1 MTINFSA
8 NSTRSVAIQLYERLQ
23 SNIFQ
28 VLTLPTGAGKTAVAV
43 ATAGIFAHK
52 RKQDINVFVIAPRSK
67 IDEDSWQW
75 TVDEYNK
82 IAKYKLH
89 VIDQSTPQGLTHAN
103 KNDKYLKKELKE
115 MDPKKVENM
124 KFLKKWYRQ
133 TLEKPTIFLIDECH
147 MFKNPTASQAKALN
161 KLIKSSIGIGLSATP
176 MSNGLVQDGVS
187 YLVLNN
193 IHMSKKNFTDKHV
206 PPHCFD
212 EFYRPDVYL
221 ENGDIDPNRFY
232 DLPKFQNDV
241 KRTVFAPE
249 VEVDFDM
256 PDVSI
261 HTVTYTLSENTRKD
275 IKAINKDYRERRYD
289 SYMLYLSD
297 LRQAIARDLNHARE
311 IVKIMRKTKPKQP
324 LIFYHTDAELE
335 TIQFALDKMNYKYS
349 MINGKHKLKDVDI
362 TDTNQ
367 AIIIQYKA
375 GGAGIEFKQ
384 SNLTI
389 FYGLQYSWQDT
400 EQALGRNVRRGST
413 HKVNQV
419 FTVAQNPHDMKVFEA
434 LQRKENFTKAFL
446 QELAKD
452 VSKEDD

>member
-1 MTINFSA
+1 
-8 NSTRSVAIQLYERLQ
+8 
-23 SNIFQ
+23 
-28 VLTLPTGAGKTAVAV
+28 
-43 ATAGIFAHK
+43 
-52 RKQDINVFVIAPRSK
+52 
-67 IDEDSWQW
+67 
-75 TVDEYNK
+75 
-82 IAKYKLH
+82 
-89 VIDQSTPQGLTHAN
+89 
-103 KNDKYLKKELKE
+103 
-115 MDPKKVENM
+115 
-124 KFLKKWYRQ
+124 
-133 TLEKPTIFLIDECH
+133 
-147 MFKNPTASQAKALN
+147 
-161 KLIKSSIGIGLSATP
+161 
-176 MSNGLVQDGVS
+176 
-187 YLVLNN
+187 
-193 IHMSKKNFTDKHV
+193 
-206 PPHCFD
+206 
-212 EFYRPDVYL
+212 
-221 ENGDIDPNRFY
+221 
-232 DLPKFQNDV
+232 
-241 KRTVFAPE
+241 
-249 VEVDFDM
+249 
-256 PDVSI
+256 
-261 HTVTYTLSENTRKD
+261 
-275 IKAINKDYRERRYD
+275 
-289 SYMLYLSD
+289 
-297 LRQAIARDLNHARE
+297 
-311 IVKIMRKTKPKQP
+311 MRKTKPKQP